1 MAVSRESADR
11 PALPADPS
19 ERGPGNRRGV
29 AKSLV
34 ASGLVS
40 AAVVFAYFALPLS
53 AELDA
58 DTTLVIIGGLLGVA
72 ALLAWHIR
80 SIVRSTHPKA
90 RAVAALVTTMPVFLV
105 LFAAS
110 YFEMSRAEPSHF
122 SEPMS
127 RLDAAYYTVTVF
139 STVGFGDITPL
150 SAPARGAT
158 TVQMVGDIILV
169 GIVAQVI
176 VGAVRRAV
184 RRQEDEAAMSGADV
198 PKDAG

>member
-1 MAVSRESADR
+1 MPVSREGADR
-11 PALPADPS
+11 QALPADSS
-19 ERGPGNRRGV
+19 ERRRSNRRGV
-29 AKSLV
+29 AESL
-34 ASGLVS
+34 LVS
-40 AAVVFAYFALPLS
+40 GVVSGAVVFAYFALPLS
-53 AELDA
+53 SELDA
-58 DTTLVIIGGLLGVA
+58 DTTLVLAGGLLGVA
-72 ALLAWHIR
+72 ALLGWHIR
-80 SIVRSTHPKA
+80 SIIRSTHPRA

-127 RLDAAYYTVTVF
+127 RLDAAYYTVTIF
-139 STVGFGDITPL
+139 STVGFGDITPI

-158 TVQMVGDIILV
+158 TVQMVGDIVLV

-184 RRQEDEAAMSGADV
+184 QRKEDEAAMSRADV
-198 PKDAG
+198 PKDSA